1 MQIFV
6 LGMHR
11 SGTSAL
17 ARILNLMGA
26 HFGDGGV
33 GIGANDENPKGFWE
47 RRDVR
52 LLNDAILFNAGCDW
66 DCVSGFDAHGVPEG
80 MAASHR
86 EAAAEIVLEL
96 DAHRPWFVKEPRL
109 CLVFPLW
116 RPVLEMPFAIHIHRN
131 PLEVARSMERRNG
144 LPLKVGLA
152 LWEAYN
158 VQALK
163 GTRGVPRTFVSY
175 EELMRDPLPAI
186 ASIQGLVSELG
197 GYRLRVPGKRELD
210 AFLQDG
216 LRHQREGDA
225 ALLEF
230 AGESQVKLYERLRA
244 GGVPEAV
251 EVAADSLAVLREYEE
266 ASVDVAKRIT
276 DANARADENV
286 ALKIERAVKRTQLDH
301 ALQGEQDARERLRET
316 ERKLGEAL
324 ATSQRLD
331 KELTVARRDVRQ
343 LGQRVRD
350 ADERQARTAR
360 ANAELAG
367 RRSELERQR
376 EALREAYARRSG
388 ERDLVVQDR
397 SAVRTDMR
405 RLQADMRRLADNH
418 AELRETRESLAREH
432 ATLQR
437 AHAGL
442 ERKAATV
449 SKERDRALREG
460 AALKSERD
468 LLRSDQA
475 ELSDFAEALTAGF
488 ETTLTTRRWRL
499 GHALLSL
506 PRRLLFRPPS
516 PMVTDA
522 LRSLVGEHRTRRDEF
537 AQRRATLKERRDADL
552 AKGEE
557 AAPGNEVAPGAVAEE
572 PAPRPKVTRAAP
584 VAADPAPFR
593 RGPARTVHDMLGLAR
608 NESVD
613 VIVCVHNA
621 LEDVRL
627 CLHSVA
633 TRTTG
638 NYRLVVVN
646 DGSDEETSAF
656 LQEFCAARPEAVL
669 IETHGPLGYTRAA
682 NEGLRASEAEYAVLL
697 NSDTV
702 VPSLWLERMLACMH
716 SDDSIGVVGP
726 LSNAASWQSVP
737 DVVGDDGGWAV
748 NELPPGYDVDVF
760 AELVASMS
768 RADFPRVDFVNGFCF
783 MVRRAVVDVI
793 GLLDEER
800 FPRGYGEEN
809 DYCLRAADAGFS
821 LAIADQCYVFH
832 GKSKSFGKATR
843 DELAKRGSAALT
855 AKHGKER
862 IDAAAERLAATPA
875 LWEMRERIA
884 QAVAGEGFSGM
895 PPVAGESL
903 GVLFVMPVRGGAGG
917 AHSVVQETMG
927 MRRLGVDARV
937 AVDEKYRP
945 GFEAHYAEQLA
956 EEEFFVFYRTQPDLL
971 HAAASF
977 DVIVATLWSS
987 PALIRPLALVRP
999 EKLYMYY
1006 IQDYEPWFFPEG
1018 SAERL
1023 QALDSYTLIPS
1034 MQPMAKTQWLCET
1047 VGERHHVAVHRVAP
1061 SLDHSVYFPA
1071 ATAGDEVVL
1080 TAMIRPN
1087 TVRRGPLRTLRVF
1100 RAVSEVLAE
1109 RYPERK
1115 FRIVFFGC
1123 DDDAIVKYVAG
1134 TDPEFSLD
1142 FPHENRGVLTREGVA
1157 DLLREAH
1164 VFADLSDYQ
1173 AFGRTGLEA
1182 MACGCAVVLPESGG
1196 VSEYAVD
1203 GENALVVDTTSGEA
1217 MRDALVRLTV
1227 DEELRSGLAER
1238 GIETAG
1244 RYSIERASLSELVV
1258 MRGLLAKRQREAAM
1272 ALRAALDGLE

>member
-17 ARILNLMGA
+17 ARILNLMGI

-33 GIGANDENPKGFWE
+33 GIGANEENPKGFWE

-52 LLNDAILFNAGCDW
+52 LLNDAMLFNAGCDW
-66 DCVSGFDAHGVPEG
+66 DCVSGFDAEDVPEA

-86 EAAAEIVLEL
+86 ATAAEIVLEL

-116 RPVLEMPFAIHIHRN
+116 RPVLEMPLAIHIHRN

-163 GTRGVPRTFVSY
+163 GTRGVPRVVVSY
-175 EELMRDPLPAI
+175 EELMRDPLPATE
-186 ASIQGLVSELG
+186 SIQGLVAELG
-197 GYRLRVPGKRELD
+197 EYRLRIPGKRELD
-210 AFLQDG
+210 AFLEDA
-216 LRHQREGDA
+216 LRHQRESDA
-225 ALLEF
+225 SLLEF
-230 AGESQVKLYERLRA
+230 AGEGQVALYERLRA
-244 GGVPEAV
+244 GDALDAV
-251 EVAADSLAVLREYEE
+251 EMSADSLAVLREYEA
-266 ASVDVAKRIT
+266 ASVNVPERIAA
-276 DANARADENV
+276 ANARAGENV

-301 ALQGEQDARERLRET
+301 ALEGERDARERLRET
-316 ERKLGEAL
+316 ERKLEEAL

-376 EALREAYARRSG
+376 DALQEAYAKRVG

-397 SAVRTDMR
+397 SAVREDMR
-405 RLQADMRRLADNH
+405 RLRADMQRLADNH
-418 AELRETRESLAREH
+418 AELRAARESLAREH
-432 ATLQR
+432 AALQR
-437 AHAGL
+437 AHTAL
-442 ERKAATV
+442 ERNAAE
-449 SKERDRALREG
+449 ERDRAVWERG
-460 AALKSERD
+460 ALKSERD
-468 LLRSDQA
+468 LLRLDQA
-475 ELSDFAEALTAGF
+475 ELANFAEALTAGF

-506 PRRLLFRPPS
+506 PGRMLFRRPR

-522 LRSLVGEHRTRRDEF
+522 LRGLIGEHRVRRAEF
-537 AQRRATLKERRDADL
+537 EQREATLKERLGTSSARGEKTP
-552 AKGEE
+552 AKE
-557 AAPGNEVAPGAVAEE
+557 AVPGTAVAE
-572 PAPRPKVTRAAP
+572 APRPRTRPAVPAAAKP
-584 VAADPAPFR
+584 GPFR
-593 RGPARTVHDMLGLAR
+593 RGPARTVYDMLDMAR

-627 CLHSVA
+627 CLGSVVS
-633 TRTTG
+633 RTTG

-646 DGSDEETSAF
+646 DGSDEETSEF
-656 LQEFCAARPEAVL
+656 LRGFCAAQPGALL

-682 NEGLRASEAEYAVLL
+682 NAGLRASEADHAVLL

-702 VPSLWLERMLACMH
+702 VPSLWLERLLACMN
-716 SDDSIGVVGP
+716 SDDAIGIVGP

-748 NELPPGYDVDVF
+748 NELPPGFDVDVF

-768 RADFPRVDFVNGFCF
+768 RGVFPRVDFVNGFCF
-783 MVRRAVVDVI
+783 MVRRAVVDAI

-809 DYCLRAADAGFS
+809 DYCLRAADAGFA
-821 LAIADQCYVFH
+821 LAVADQCYVFH
-832 GKSKSFGKATR
+832 GKSKSFGKAAR
-843 DELAKRGSAALT
+843 DELAGLGREALM
-855 AKHGKER
+855 AKHGQAR
-862 IDAAAERLAATPA
+862 IDAAAKRLAATPA
-875 LWEMRERIA
+875 LGEMRERISRA
-884 QAVAGEGFSGM
+884 LDGEGVSGM

-937 AVDEKYRP
+937 AVDEKYRA
-945 GFEAHYAEQLA
+945 GFEAHYAEQLVQ
-956 EEEFFVFYRTQPDLL
+956 EEFFVFYRTQGELL
-971 HAAASF
+971 HAAAAF

-987 PALIRPLALVRP
+987 PALIRPLAQLRP

-1006 IQDYEPWFFPEG
+1006 IQDYEPWFFAEG
-1018 SAERL
+1018 SPEHR

-1061 SLDHSVYFPA
+1061 SLDHGVYFSRG
-1071 ATAGDEVVL
+1071 TRAGDRVVL

-1087 TVRRGPLRTLRVF
+1087 TPRRGPLRTLRVF

-1109 RYPERK
+1109 SYPERQ
-1115 FRIVFFGC
+1115 FRVVFFGC
-1123 DDDAIVKYVAG
+1123 DDDAIVKYLAG
-1134 TDPEFSLD
+1134 TDPSFEFD
-1142 FPHENRGVLTREGVA
+1142 FSHENRGVLTRNGVA
-1157 DLLREAH
+1157 ELLREAD

-1182 MACGCAVVLPESGG
+1182 MACGCAVVLPEAGG

-1203 GENALVVDTTSGEA
+1203 GENALVVDTTSAEA
-1217 MRDALVRLTV
+1217 MTDALVRLAV
-1227 DEELRSGLAER
+1227 NDEFRGRLAER
-1238 GIETAG
+1238 GMETAG

-1258 MRGLLAKRQREAAM
+1258 MRQLLAKQQREAAM
-1272 ALRAALDGLE
+1272 ALRAALDALG